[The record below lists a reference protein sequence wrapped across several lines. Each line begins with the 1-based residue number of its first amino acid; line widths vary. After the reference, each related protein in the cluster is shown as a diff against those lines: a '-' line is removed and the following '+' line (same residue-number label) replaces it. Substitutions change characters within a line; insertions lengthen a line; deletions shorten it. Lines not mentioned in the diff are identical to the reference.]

1 MDTAVVK
8 TRLSD
13 DVKLEEIH
21 VVSLAAMATTE
32 QQSNN
37 TNVRA
42 ASSKHNNPAPVA
54 GNQRRRVKRSGQR
67 NATHNRKEDNTSN
80 KGTTSTTTITSP
92 APTDKEKQTY
102 TLALHNT
109 KLTRKQKW
117 MGIAFGVV
125 MMLMG
130 MGLFMLTQSV
140 KALYVFYPVT
150 YFFTDVATGIIV
162 YLVVL
167 PYLPEDLRI
176 VLGKIQ
182 E

>member
-1 MDTAVVK
+1 MDTAAVK

-13 DVKLEEIH
+13 EVKLEEIH

-37 TNVRA
+37 TNVPA
-42 ASSKHNNPAPVA
+42 ASSKNNNPAPVA

-67 NATHNRKEDNTSN
+67 NPTHNRKVTT
-80 KGTTSTTTITSP
+80 TTSSTIT

-140 KALYVFYPVT
+140 KELYVFYPVT
-150 YFFTDVATGIIV
+150 YFFTDVATAIIA

-176 VLGKIQ
+176 VLGRIQ